1 MECSGRA
8 SARPPRPH
16 HLKVAPHRAINS
28 FAMTPAPTIYAPRL
42 QLRTWQDSDI
52 EPWIA
57 MGADDRVMEFFPGT
71 YDRAK
76 AISIAALIR
85 AALDT
90 NGYGWW
96 VLEPKEGPS
105 FGGVI
110 ALQAVP
116 FEAPFTPAI
125 EVGWRLPFDLWG
137 KGYATEGA
145 RAALDFA
152 FEKLQVE
159 EVVAMTSA
167 INLRSQ
173 RVMERLGMTRDP
185 ADDFD
190 HPRIEPGSRI
200 QRHVLYRIRR

>member
-1 MECSGRA
+1 MA
-8 SARPPRPH
+8 
-16 HLKVAPHRAINS
+16 
-28 FAMTPAPTIYAPRL
+28 TAPTILTPRL
-42 QLRTWQDSDI
+42 QLRAWRDSDI

-57 MGADDRVMEFFPGT
+57 MGADERVMEFFPGT

-76 AISIAALIR
+76 AISVAALIR
-85 AALDT
+85 AALDA

-96 VLEPKEGPS
+96 VLEPKTGPP
-105 FGGVI
+105 FGGVV
-110 ALQAVP
+110 ALQDVP

-125 EVGWRLPFDLWG
+125 EVGWRLPYELWG

-152 FEKLQVE
+152 FERLGVR

-167 INLRSQ
+167 LNLRSQ
-173 RVMERLGMTRDP
+173 RVMERLGMTREP

-190 HPRIEPGSRI
+190 HPRIEAGNRL
-200 QRHVLYRIRR
+200 QRHVLYRLKRV